1 MGYRPQIRSSRGSG
15 RGQKSQQERAKAK
28 REKRQP
34 RGKYLGEES
43 KAATPEEI
51 AETTI
56 GRLSRLGVQKFAV
69 SPFSQYFDDWLV
81 NLKSIISEFESSPV
95 VSVDDQFTKESSE
108 ILSRVERE
116 LEERRR
122 NEAELEKLTKRLSDN
137 NHLLVQIDAEYASET
152 REIGPKRNAEIQRF
166 TRNVHDLEE
175 ELERVGKLKTSIF
188 GLSKKAKAQKET
200 EVTQKLDSSKK
211 ELELAVQNFRVE
223 QEKLHDEY
231 EKKKQDVIA
240 EVTNL
245 EKQVEKLETDG
256 SLEDRREACEALAN
270 AVNSFLQRKTASV
283 S

>member
-1 MGYRPQIRSSRGSG
+1 MGYRPQIRASRGSG

-28 REKRQP
+28 REKHQP
-34 RGKYLGEES
+34 RGRYLEEES
-43 KAATPEEI
+43 KAATSEEI
-51 AETTI
+51 AERTI
-56 GRLSRLGVQKFAV
+56 SRLSRLGVQKFAV

-81 NLKSIISEFESSPV
+81 NLKSIISEFASSPV
-95 VSVDDQFTKESSE
+95 VIVDDLFMKESSE

-116 LEERRR
+116 FEERRR
-122 NEAELEKLTKRLSDN
+122 NEVELEKLTKRLSDT
-137 NHLLVQIDAEYASET
+137 NHLLVQIDAEYASKT
-152 REIGPKRNAEIQRF
+152 REIGPKRNAEISRL
-166 TRNVHDLEE
+166 TRNAHDLEE
-175 ELERVGKLKTSIF
+175 ELEHVGKLKTSIF
-188 GLSKKAKAQKET
+188 GLSKKAKARKQA

-245 EKQVEKLETDG
+245 ENQVEKLEPDG

-270 AVNSFLQRKTASV
+270 VVNSVLQRKTASV